1 MAAVDKNG
9 KVTAKKTGS
18 AKITVTTK
26 DGKKTAVCTVKV
38 YERIPVYRFY
48 NRKTGDHMY
57 TISEAERE
65 SLVKAGWKAEGIA
78 CHVPKSSSKPVYR
91 LYNKSNGDHM
101 FTISIDERKD
111 RLYNPNA
118 KSGYHF
124 FTGSKSERDG
134 LIKLGWRDERIG
146 FYGN

>member
-78 CHVPKSSSKPVYR
+78 CIKLTY
-91 LYNKSNGDHM
+91 
-101 FTISIDERKD
+101 D
-111 RLYNPNA
+111 R
-118 KSGYHF
+118 
-124 FTGSKSERDG
+124 RDG
-134 LIKLGWRDERIG
+134 LLCN
-146 FYGN
+146 FSVAAHAA